1 MYIWL
6 VCYSDL
12 GPINCL
18 LQLGSLLSLVL
29 GDLDRSRL
37 AIQGLVQSQTG
48 AGAVGGNAA
57 SGVGLGDELLAA
69 GVDQEADEVGAHVVA
84 GKVGEDL
91 GQVGLVEVNVD
102 KQQAV
107 KVLAGLGVQAAVGAV
122 DAGVAVVHGRVRLGL
137 DALGGVLLEALD
149 REALEGR
156 QGPGSGLDG
165 VLGGDEVRGRV
176 GVWWK
181 WRSATRFTSL
191 MRI

>member
-29 GDLDRSRL
+29 RNLDGSRL
-37 AIQGLVQSQTG
+37 TVQGLVQTQTG

-84 GKVGEDL
+84 SKVGEDL
-91 GQVGLVEVNVD
+91 GQMGLVEVNVD
-102 KQQAV
+102 KEQAV

-156 QGPGSGLDG
+156 QGPGARLDG
-165 VLGGDEVRGRV
+165 VLGGDQVRGRV
-176 GVWWK
+176 GVW
-181 WRSATRFTSL
+181 
-191 MRI
+191 